1 MVLED
6 DIRLYE
12 KKLEKKYSVFVEI
25 SRLTDELNDVLRT
38 NDRDSIYMIMKMRGE
53 EMYQID
59 VLNAELGE
67 LLQNFSVKERTVIN
81 QYKTVQ
87 EIPERLERIVTLK
100 RRIHSLVEK
109 IIVSDQTISQ
119 RIAGKDSFYKKQK
132 G

>member
-87 EIPERLERIVTLK
+87 EIPEKLERIVTLK